1 MREETEQENWNK
13 VDQLKEK
20 NKEDLALKVDEGMK
34 QKGEFTLITNEH
46 NEQKAG
52 REALQNE
59 IKTMNDEHQKL
70 VKQTE
75 AHKQT
80 IASHKMELSE
90 R

>member
-52 REALQNE
+52 REAL
-59 IKTMNDEHQKL
+59 
-70 VKQTE
+70 
-75 AHKQT
+75 
-80 IASHKMELSE
+80 
-90 R
+90 